1 MVTRRTALRLVVPLI
16 SVLSLAACKSGT
28 TPPTTDPPTPTP
40 PTPHEISGTVEG
52 WPGGEAVVRAEGF
65 NLDDSRQAVVAEGTI
80 SADGRFSLTLPVE
93 EAELAE
99 VLVTADQELFCPAP
113 GVSTVE
119 ITPGPTELAAVP
131 NYFGVYASTDS
142 DERLGNI
149 AANFTQNNG
158 YTNFFASADATVQGE
173 CVTTYGEESST
184 LELDLDFKAGWNA
197 VFSTSGESVFSSK
210 TGPFPEV
217 TGWTYSEEISPVPPV
232 PCEPGDPECG
242 PSEPSTEPVL

>member
-1 MVTRRTALRLVVPLI
+1 MTRRTALRLVVPLI

-28 TPPTTDPPTPTP
+28 TPPTTGPPTPTP

-65 NLDDSRQAVVAEGTI
+65 NPDDSSRVDVAEGTV
-80 SADGRFSLTLPVE
+80 SDDGSFSLTLPVE
-93 EAELAE
+93 EAEFAE
-99 VLVTADQELFCPAP
+99 VLFTADQELFCPAP

-119 ITPGPTELAAVP
+119 ITPGPIKLAAVP

-142 DERLGNI
+142 DKRFGNI
-149 AANFTQNNG
+149 AANFTQDNG
-158 YTNFFASADATVQGE
+158 YTNFFASADATIKGE
-173 CVTTYGEESST
+173 CVTTYGGEETST

-197 VFSTSGESVFSSK
+197 VFSTSGESGLSSK

-217 TGWTYSEEISPVPPV
+217 TRWTYSE
-232 PCEPGDPECG
+232 G
-242 PSEPSTEPVL
+242 